1 VYAPKDGANILRQ
14 NGRALGMYRW
24 MSVPPDPRQQHF
36 LHLFM
41 ANEAA
46 VRAFVRSLVPT
57 LDDANDVM
65 QEVAIVLWK
74 KFAEYK
80 SSEDFRRWAF
90 GVARFKVL
98 SWQRDRGRDRHVFGL
113 EATELL
119 AAEAE
124 RHSELLEA
132 QRAALQDCVQKLP
145 REQRELVQAAYAP
158 GARIEALAGPLGNT
172 AMALYKKLHRIRL
185 ALSECVRSVLHRENA
200 R

>member
-1 VYAPKDGANILRQ
+1 
-14 NGRALGMYRW
+14 MYEW
-24 MSVPPDPRQQHF
+24 MSVPPDPKQQQF
-36 LHLFM
+36 LRLFM

-65 QEVAIVLWK
+65 QEVAIVLWE
-74 KFAEYK
+74 KFAEYEN
-80 SSEDFRRWAF
+80 SEDFRRWAF
-90 GVARFKVL
+90 GVAKFKVL

-119 AAEAE
+119 AAETE
-124 RHSELLEA
+124 RHSERLEA

-158 GARIEALAGPLGNT
+158 GARIEALAGQLGGT
-172 AMALYKKLHRIRL
+172 AMSLYKKLHRIRL
-185 ALSECVRSVLHRENA
+185 ALSECVRRALHTEDA
-200 R
+200 H